1 MLYSNFN
8 TPKFSSISFRATSQ
22 KINTSAPNVD
32 KKDSIKQLDFSFN
45 KKTGL
50 LKPSSYVGKIADL
63 NYNIEENVNLLQPT
77 EYTGTI
83 GNKNIN
89 LIFDTGFLKD
99 KIKGSYEN
107 KPVDLLF
114 SRDSL
119 NGYKI
124 EGVFNDKK
132 VNLLLKENSNG
143 YTLEGNDI
151 NLKINN
157 NHFFGRNIEVKGK
170 CSTDIEIL
178 PILMIIVNQKAEEDA
193 SMLAAA
199 IAGGAIK

>member
-1 MLYSNFN
+1 MLFGKE
-8 TPKFSSISFRATSQ
+8 TKGLPE
-22 KINTSAPNVD
+22 D
-32 KKDSIKQLDFSFN
+32 
-45 KKTGL
+45 L
-50 LKPSSYVGKIADL
+50 LKD
-63 NYNIEENVNLLQPT
+63 NV
-77 EYTGTI
+77 
-83 GNKNIN
+83 
-89 LIFDTGFLKD
+89 KD

-119 NGYKI
+119 NCYKI

-157 NHFFGRNIEVKGK
+157 NHFFFT
-170 CSTDIEIL
+170 S
-178 PILMIIVNQKAEEDA
+178 
-193 SMLAAA
+193 S
-199 IAGGAIK
+199 